1 MLYILYHSHLHKF
14 VATRKTQD
22 DLLTPISELSRYGMA
37 VNMMSC
43 VLAPRF
49 LAMYVGSHC
58 MMM

>member
-1 MLYILYHSHLHKF
+1 MLQVDRSKPMH
-14 VATRKTQD
+14 
-22 DLLTPISELSRYGMA
+22 DLLTPISELSRYGIA

-58 MMM
+58 MMI

>member
-1 MLYILYHSHLHKF
+1 MFAYYTSHT
-14 VATRKTQD
+14 AAEERD
-22 DLLTPISELSRYGMA
+22 GDLLTPISELRRYGMA